1 MFVLDLQKRTFTN
14 TVLVLGKYNIW
25 IINVEVMLRP
35 FSGRVR
41 RKVPW
46 VYRTRTYTIVKSY

>member
-41 RKVPW
+41 REVLLGTN
-46 VYRTRTYTIVKSY
+46 VYYS